1 MDSKLSFKNC
11 NWDEKILLFALCSCF
26 LPYYITILTF
36 AFVLGYIIFKKGKFL
51 STIKNLQNIF
61 FGIFVVITIY
71 TALVFDNWLG
81 IVISV
86 TFFGIV
92 LIMNFSSIICT
103 NEFYIKLLIMLTRM
117 SVLLSFAAF
126 TETLIYSGITKIF
139 RANAYCMNPNY
150 LAGLM
155 MVSILASAYLE
166 MSRNASRIYCFTV
179 AIINFVTLYLTGSMS
194 TWVALFIGFSIMLLV
209 MRHHITIGIIFML
222 CAIAILVLFNSPQ
235 LFPRLEEADA
245 TIIIRFDII
254 EKVIECIKEAP
265 FFGRG
270 FLSCWHLN
278 IITEM
283 TNNRLWHAH
292 NLLLEC
298 LVSFGIIGTIPL
310 SVAFIILFKKLSIAH
325 RKSNDL
331 FGVTSFV
338 IALVIGA
345 LAHSMVDLTLMWIQ
359 NGLLAVILVGG
370 GIGSALKLS
379 NKK

>member
-1 MDSKLSFKNC
+1 MDSKFHLKDCS
-11 NWDEKILLFALCSCF
+11 WDERILLLALCSCF

-36 AFVLGYIIFKKGKFL
+36 IGVLGYIIFNKGKFITSIKSL
-51 STIKNLQNIF
+51 SNVFFCIF
-61 FGIFVVITIY
+61 TVITIY

-81 IVISV
+81 IIISF

-92 LIMNFSSIICT
+92 LIMNFASKICT
-103 NEFYIKLLIMLTRM
+103 KEFFIKLLLMLTRM
-117 SVLLSFAAF
+117 SVILSFAAF

-155 MVSILASAYLE
+155 MVSILAAAYLE
-166 MSRNASRIYCFTV
+166 MSKNAPRFYCF
-179 AIINFVTLYLTGSMS
+179 IIAFINCITLYLTGSMS

-235 LFPRLEEADA
+235 FFPRLDEADA

-254 EKVIECIKEAP
+254 EKVVEHIKEAP
-265 FFGRG
+265 LFGRG

-292 NLLLEC
+292 NLILEC

-310 SVAFIILFKKLSIAH
+310 ATAFIIIFKKLSIAH
-325 RKSNDL
+325 EKLKDF

-338 IALVIGA
+338 IALVVGA

-370 GIGSALKLS
+370 GIGSALKS
-379 NKK
+379 NNTK